1 MSLVLPNLEIEEL
14 LRGNEVNLRANVRVA
29 TTTNGTLAT
38 AFANGQMVD
47 GVTLATDDRIL
58 LKDQSVGSENGIF
71 VVQATGAPVRAEDLT
86 DGDSANSVF
95 LWVQEGTTNANSEW
109 ICTSASGSDV
119 VGTNS
124 LTFTQADVVGTLSVP
139 RGGTGSTSFT
149 TNGIL
154 YGDGSNPLQVTAALN
169 NGVLV
174 TDGSGIP
181 SVSTSLPSGVS
192 MPNSVLTNPEIN
204 DTSADHQYVF
214 TVNELTANRNIELP
228 LLTGD
233 DVFVFGDHTQTLQ
246 NKSLVD
252 ANTFIIDDVDDTK
265 RVQFQLS
272 GLTTATTRTLTVPD
286 ANGTIATQEY
296 VAGVVEGLDVKQSV
310 RVATTAAG
318 TLATSFA
325 NGQIVDG
332 VTLVTGDRILIKD
345 QAMGE
350 ENGIYVVQATGAP
363 VRSDDANMD
372 SDVTSGL
379 FTFVEEGTDNGDN
392 GYVLTTNDP
401 IVVGTTPLVFTQFSG
416 AGQIIAGDGIQ
427 KSGNT
432 LSVDLKANGG
442 LVIESTEIAVDL
454 GATNITG
461 TLAVADGGTGNTTL
475 TANGVMLG
483 DGTNPVDTS
492 KQAPTGDFVGTS
504 DTQVLSNK
512 TLTLP
517 EINDTS
523 ADHQYIFTVNELTA
537 DRNVELPLL
546 INNDTFVFEDHIQT
560 LENKTLV
567 NPIINNSLLDTNQNE
582 LISFSATGMAVNEL
596 TVTNAATGTNPK
608 ISASGDDAN
617 IGLDLQAKGTG
628 NYNLLG
634 QSTKPAELRIY
645 EDTDNGTDYV
655 GIDVPADVTTSYTLT
670 LPAAVGSA
678 GQSLRLADGSGN
690 LEFYT
695 EPTSRISYVLQSN
708 QARANNTAFRNI
720 AFFAWDQSQYSSYS
734 AGDVVFWYQVAN
746 RDLDIE
752 LFNFSTS
759 TVLGTTTITS
769 GSGSG
774 IGTFSITNP
783 VADARL
789 QLRIRKNASGGTNPR
804 IYGVQLEFTN

>member
-1 MSLVLPNLEIEEL
+1 MTLVLPNLEIEEL

-29 TTTNGTLAT
+29 TTANGTLAT
-38 AFANGQMVD
+38 AFAAGQMVD
-47 GVTLATDDRIL
+47 GVTLVTDDRIL
-58 LKDQSVGSENGIF
+58 LKDQSTGSENGIY
-71 VVQATGAPVRAEDLT
+71 VVTAGAPVRAEDLIA
-86 DGDSANSVF
+86 GDSANSVF
-95 LWVQEGTTNANSEW
+95 LWVQEGSANANSEW
-109 ICTSASGSDV
+109 VCTSASGSDV
-119 VGTNS
+119 VGADA
-124 LTFTQADVVGTLSVP
+124 LVFTQADVVSTLTVA
-139 RGGTGSTSFT
+139 RGGTGATSFT
-149 TNGIL
+149 TNGVL
-154 YGDGSNPLQVTAALN
+154 YGDGTNPVQVTAPVN

-174 TDGSGIP
+174 TDGSGVP
-181 SVSTSLPSGVS
+181 SVSTTLPSGLE
-192 MPNSVLTNPEIN
+192 MPSSILTSPEIN
-204 DTSADHQYVF
+204 DAGLDHQYVV
-214 TVNELTANRNIELP
+214 TVNDLAANRNIELP

-233 DVFVFGDHTQTLQ
+233 DVFVFEEHAQTLQ

-252 ANTFIIDDVDDTK
+252 ASTFIVDDVDDTK
-265 RVQFQLS
+265 RVQFQVS
-272 GLTTATTRTLTVPD
+272 GVATGTTRTLTIPD

-296 VAGVVEGLDVKQSV
+296 VAGVIEGLDVKQSV

-325 NGQIVDG
+325 NGQMVDG

-350 ENGIYVVQATGAP
+350 ENGIYVVQAAGAP
-363 VRSDDANMD
+363 VRSDDANAD
-372 SDVTSGL
+372 ADVTAGL

-401 IVVGTTPLVFTQFSG
+401 IVVGTTPLVFSQFSG
-416 AGQIIAGDGIQ
+416 AGQIIAGDGLD

-442 LVIESTEIAVDL
+442 LVIEATEIAVDL
-454 GATNITG
+454 SASNITG

-475 TANGVMLG
+475 TANGVMIG

-504 DTQVLSNK
+504 DTQILENK

-523 ADHQYIFTVNELTA
+523 ADHQYVFTVNELTA
-537 DRNVELPLL
+537 DRNIELPLL
-546 INNDTFVFEDHIQT
+546 INNDVFVFEDHIQS

-567 NPIINNSLLDTNQNE
+567 NPIIDSNLLDVNQNE
-582 LISFSATGMAVNEL
+582 LISFTATAMAVNEFSMA
-596 TVTNAATGTNPK
+596 NAATGNNPTF
-608 ISASGDDAN
+608 SASGDDAN
-617 IGLDLQAKGTG
+617 IGIDFQGKGTG
-628 NYNLLG
+628 NYNFLG
-634 QSTKPAELRIY
+634 ESTKPAELRIY

-678 GQSLRLADGSGN
+678 GQSIRLADGSGN

-695 EPTSRISYVLQSN
+695 APTSRISYVLQSN
-708 QARANNTAFRNI
+708 QIVANSGSSTSVAY
-720 AFFAWDQSQYSSYS
+720 FAWDNSEYSGYMNGTIIFYYE
-734 AGDVVFWYQVAN
+734 APAATLNIDVF
-746 RDLDIE
+746 D
-752 LFNFSTS
+752 
-759 TVLGTTTITS
+759 GTMAIGSSS
-769 GSGSG
+769 GLSGTG
-774 IGTFSITNP
+774 IGTFTITHP

-789 QLRIRKNASGGTNPR
+789 ELRVSKSGGGTNPR